1 MTPAVFNALTI
12 AGSDSGGGAGIQA
25 DLKTFSACGV
35 YGASVITALTAQNT
49 QHVHSVHSVPSEFI
63 AEQLDAVFSDIE
75 IHAVKTGML
84 GGIESVIAVAD
95 AMEKYGVNQLV
106 VDPVM
111 ISTSGNALLQADA
124 VSTLKER
131 LFPLATLITPNLPEA
146 AALLDSPEAETLDE
160 MKDTAVSLY
169 RLGAKNVLL
178 KGGHLSG
185 DISTDILYDGKN
197 FWDFPSC
204 RVKTKNTH
212 GTGCTLASAITA
224 GLANG
229 RNVAESVT
237 QAKKYITSAIMSAD
251 QLNVGSGLGPV
262 HHFHALWRS

>member
-1 MTPAVFNALTI
+1 MTHAVFNALTI

-25 DLKTFSACGV
+25 DLKAFSACGV
-35 YGASVITALTAQNT
+35 YGTSVITALTAQNT
-49 QHVHSVHSVPSEFI
+49 QQVLNVHPVPVEFI
-63 AEQLDAVFSDIE
+63 TAQLDAVFADID

-84 GGIESVIAVAD
+84 GGVDTVIAVAD
-95 AMEKYGVNQLV
+95 ALEKHGVSQLV

-111 ISTSGNALLQADA
+111 ISKSGNALLQADA

-146 AALLDSPEAETLDE
+146 AVLLDSPEANTLEE
-160 MKDTAVSLY
+160 MKDTAVSLH
-169 RLGAKNVLL
+169 RLGAQNVLL

-185 DISTDILYDGKN
+185 NISTDILYDGKK
-197 FWDFPSC
+197 FWEFPC
-204 RVKTKNTH
+204 RRVATKNTH

-229 RNVAESVT
+229 RNVTESVT

-251 QLNVGSGLGPV
+251 QLNVGSGHGPV